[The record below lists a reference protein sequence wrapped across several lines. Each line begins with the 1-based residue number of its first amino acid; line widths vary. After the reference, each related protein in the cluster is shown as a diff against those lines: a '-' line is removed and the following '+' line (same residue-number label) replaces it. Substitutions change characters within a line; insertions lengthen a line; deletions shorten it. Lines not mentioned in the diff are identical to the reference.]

1 LLCLHLR
8 GGNFRQ
14 AFKVLNHL
22 RDLDSVNALVVALMT
37 ILNARLALESDE
49 LSLSERRSYLEQ
61 AISIGEMFLE
71 IEQEKLDQADVKI
84 TQAEENRDSRVDIH
98 QYLSSQ
104 MNYLVILMKQEARD
118 SSVSEVD
125 LREVL
130 QDRLSQ
136 SISPQSK
143 EVL

>member
-1 LLCLHLR
+1 M
-8 GGNFRQ
+8 
-14 AFKVLNHL
+14 
-22 RDLDSVNALVVALMT
+22 NALVVALMT
-37 ILNARLALESDE
+37 ILNARLALESAE
-49 LSLSERRSYLEQ
+49 LSLSERRTYLEQ

-71 IEQEKLDQADVKI
+71 IEQEKLDQAEVKI
-84 TQAEENRDSRVDIH
+84 NQAEEERDPRVDIH

-104 MNYLVILMKQEARD
+104 MNYLVILMKQVARD

-136 SISPQSK
+136 SISP
-143 EVL
+143 

>member
-1 LLCLHLR
+1 MLCLHLR
-8 GGNFRQ
+8 GGNIRQ